1 MYGHGEVTCRTH
13 QASLFQA
20 FSYLGRSAE
29 NSARRRIKKVRFIYF
44 LARFS
49 LRCAQTN

>member
-1 MYGHGEVTCRTH
+1 MYVYGEVTCRTH
-13 QASLFQA
+13 QASLLQA
-20 FSYLGRSAE
+20 FSYLGCSAK
-29 NSARRRIKKVRFIYF
+29 NSARRKITRFIYF